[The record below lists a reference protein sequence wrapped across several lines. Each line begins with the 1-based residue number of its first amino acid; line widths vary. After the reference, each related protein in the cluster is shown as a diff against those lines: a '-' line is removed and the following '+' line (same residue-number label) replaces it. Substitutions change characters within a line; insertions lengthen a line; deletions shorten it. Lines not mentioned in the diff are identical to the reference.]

1 MITPKKYL
9 QLIVFLLGI
18 IFFLSACST
27 VDSISYLQGI
37 NANNTKHDFVQVIDT
52 KIKIDD
58 QLYIFVSSNNI
69 ELASI
74 YNLPNFSVASA
85 NMQQGSTQGN
95 PVLGYVVGPDSAVI
109 LPKIGKVCVVGLS
122 QNEAENLIASKLSN
136 MLKEPIVHVRLIN
149 FKVSVL
155 GDVKNPGTF
164 NVSYNKINLL
174 QAIGLAGDLNIT
186 GCRQN
191 VLLVRNENGKT
202 ITKNIDLTERDAL
215 RDKDF
220 WLQNGDIIYVQ
231 PNKQKMNTSRVA
243 YQSWPMIISTA
254 TLVFLIITNLSK

>member
-1 MITPKKYL
+1 M
-9 QLIVFLLGI
+9 LLSIG
-18 IFFLSACST
+18 FMLLLNACST
-27 VDSISYLQGI
+27 IDSISYLQGI
-37 NANNTKHDFVQVIDT
+37 NESKSQKGFSQIVDT

-85 NMQQGSTQGN
+85 NMQQGATQGN
-95 PVLGYVVGPDSAVI
+95 PVLGYVVGADSCVV
-109 LPKIGKVCVVGLS
+109 LPKIGKICIVGLS
-122 QNEAENLIASKLSN
+122 QNEAENLIASKLTS

-149 FKVSVL
+149 FKISVL

-164 NVSYNKINLL
+164 NVSFNKINIL

-191 VLLVRNENGKT
+191 VLLIRNENGKT
-202 ITKNIDLTERDAL
+202 ITKTIDLTERDVVL
-215 RDKDF
+215 YNEY
-220 WLQNGDIIYVQ
+220 WLQNGDVIYVQ
-231 PNKQKMNTSRVA
+231 PNKQKMNTAKVT

-254 TLVFLIITNLSK
+254 TLVFLIVNNLTK